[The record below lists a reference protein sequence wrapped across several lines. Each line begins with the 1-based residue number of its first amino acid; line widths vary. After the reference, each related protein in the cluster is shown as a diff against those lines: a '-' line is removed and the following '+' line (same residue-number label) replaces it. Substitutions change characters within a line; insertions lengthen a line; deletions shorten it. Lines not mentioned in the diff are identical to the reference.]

1 MREEGEQIKEK
12 RVSLKEIESF
22 LADYEQEKSA
32 AIIMGMY
39 WWKNHKAGDYC
50 YTCLLLRRDVHF
62 FQPNTTT
69 LRKCHSLSTSRHP
82 PVRCL
87 PSFGFSLSCVAESRR
102 SHSVRGR
109 MMLFVLEPGFRPH
122 FYSLVTAKKHKPRD
136 LAQLSLRVHPFSS
149 ACLEISAS
157 TVMAGAEPAFP
168 AVLTG
173 KREKTA
179 L

>member
-1 MREEGEQIKEK
+1 MKEEGEQIKEK

-39 WWKNHKAGDYC
+39 WWKNHKASDYC
-50 YTCLLLRRDVHF
+50 CTCLLLRCDVHS
-62 FQPNTTT
+62 FQTNTNT
-69 LRKCHSLSTSRHP
+69 LRKCHSLATSRHP

-102 SHSVRGR
+102 SRSVREQ
-109 MMLFVLEPGFRPH
+109 MTLFVLESAFHPH
-122 FYSLVTAKKHKPRD
+122 FYSLVTEKKYKPRD
-136 LAQLSLRVHPFSS
+136 LAQLHN
-149 ACLEISAS
+149 ACCFLN
-157 TVMAGAEPAFP
+157 
-168 AVLTG
+168 LG
-173 KREKTA
+173 KKCRRSFW

>member
-32 AIIMGMY
+32 AITMGMY

-136 LAQLSLRVHPFSS
+136 LAQLHN
-149 ACLEISAS
+149 ACCFLN
-157 TVMAGAEPAFP
+157 
-168 AVLTG
+168 LG
-173 KREKTA
+173 KECRRSFWF
-179 L
+179 